1 MAKGANMIIVRVVVV
16 SLSSDLRGEK
26 KNWHWMTKTM
36 MMTMTILL
44 YFDLTRRAW
53 TLSTCHALHDQE
65 LSESSLHDP
74 AAEATVIGAAAAL
87 VVVADEVVV
96 DAECFGCEER

>member
-1 MAKGANMIIVRVVVV
+1 MAKGANMITVRVVVV

-44 YFDLTRRAW
+44 HFDLTRRAW
-53 TLSTCHALHDQE
+53 TLSTCHA
-65 LSESSLHDP
+65 LHDP